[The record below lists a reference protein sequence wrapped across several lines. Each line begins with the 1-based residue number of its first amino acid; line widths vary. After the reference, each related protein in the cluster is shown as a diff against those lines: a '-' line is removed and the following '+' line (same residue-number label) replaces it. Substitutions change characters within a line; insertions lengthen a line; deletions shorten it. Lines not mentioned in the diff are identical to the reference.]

1 MEQLIGAMGWKL
13 SDFSLASEL
22 KADEHGPALCDNKID
37 GFYYGVG
44 HPSANIQDPTTTCG
58 AKLVPLT
65 GAAVDKLVKENS
77 YFARATIPGG
87 MYAGNPNPTETYGV
101 MATLVTSAKVS
112 DDVVYNLVKATFD
125 NFEEFKK
132 LHPAFANLDPAKM
145 VKDGLSAPLH
155 PGAAKFY
162 KEKGWIN

>member
-1 MEQLIGAMGWKL
+1 
-13 SDFSLASEL
+13 
-22 KADEHGPALCDNKID
+22 
-37 GFYYGVG
+37 
-44 HPSANIQDPTTTCG
+44 
-58 AKLVPLT
+58 
-65 GAAVDKLVKENS
+65 
-77 YFARATIPGG
+77 
-87 MYAGNPNPTETYGV
+87 